1 MPLSELAHVDERTT
15 LKALSHDCRHARI
28 WPVSTLRS
36 VLRSEFG
43 RWLLLSLAVV
53 AFGAVG
59 ILRVPS
65 TDASTAGD
73 ITGFGFRMD
82 GKECYFN
89 VAYTVHG
96 AQFHMKSPHGQRW
109 CDYQP
114 LFRRESSVVVY
125 YDSSHPETATLTPRG
140 RTPVAAV
147 AIGLAGV
154 VACCFFRMR
163 RPRQRTA
170 LEQSASHSGIPTA

>member
-1 MPLSELAHVDERTT
+1 MLKPLPHEV
-15 LKALSHDCRHARI
+15 RHASI
-28 WPVSTLRS
+28 WPVSILRS
-36 VLRSEFG
+36 VWRSEFR
-43 RWLLLSLAVV
+43 RWVLLSLAVV

-96 AQFHMKSPHGQRW
+96 VQFHMKSPHGERW

-114 LFRRESSVVVY
+114 LFRSESSVLVY

-140 RTPVAAV
+140 PAPVSAV
-147 AIGLAGV
+147 VFGLAGV
-154 VACCFFRMR
+154 VACCFLRIR
-163 RPRQRTA
+163 RPRQRTP
-170 LEQSASHSGIPTA
+170 LEKSAPRSRVPTA